1 MNHCSLFFEIFA
13 EAFGG
18 ARLGTSQCMQHAKS
32 HAPETVQIGRETKIN
47 VNIGHCSKQAS
58 GEKLQTRSQNLH
70 DVDIG

>member
-1 MNHCSLFFEIFA
+1 
-13 EAFGG
+13 
-18 ARLGTSQCMQHAKS
+18 LGTSQCMQHAKS